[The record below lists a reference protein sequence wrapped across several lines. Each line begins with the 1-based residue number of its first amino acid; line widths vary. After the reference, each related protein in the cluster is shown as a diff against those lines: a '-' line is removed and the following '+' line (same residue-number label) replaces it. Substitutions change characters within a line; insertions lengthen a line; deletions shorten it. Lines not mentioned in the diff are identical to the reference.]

1 VVGDAP
7 SSGQSGVVVW
17 VADDGPGIPPDSL
30 GRIFDPFFTT
40 RDPDHGFGLGLYIVA
55 EIVEEHH
62 GCAVAESPA
71 GGGARFTLWL
81 PAAEKKP

>member
-1 VVGDAP
+1 
-7 SSGQSGVVVW
+7 VVVW

-40 RDPDHGFGLGLYIVA
+40 RDPGHGVGLGLYIVA

-62 GCAVAESPA
+62 GCVAAESPV

-81 PAAEKKP
+81 PAARSIP